1 MSVILEGSDKPVTVQ
16 TFNSSL
22 FYHGAII
29 TVTRRGN
36 SLICLQKPISKEKL
50 FTNSNRTKPNEQEHP
65 KE

>member
-22 FYHGAII
+22 FYHGAIV

-36 SLICLQKPISKEKL
+36 SLICLQKPTSKEKL
-50 FTNSNRTKPNEQEHP
+50 FTNSNRTKPAD
-65 KE
+65 K